1 MREAPSLPLRLEAI
15 LKAGHST
22 FWLFCKLHS
31 SSYQALTLEIF
42 PLLLF
47 PSPKHL
53 CEGVTSGYR
62 GAYLGFPEFQRGTST
77 VSVCSE
83 FTCLC

>member
-1 MREAPSLPLRLEAI
+1 MGKGPSLPLGFEAI

-22 FWLFCKLHS
+22 FWWFCKLHS
-31 SSYQALTLEIF
+31 SSYQAVTLEIS

-53 CEGVTSGYR
+53 CEGVTSGYG
-62 GAYLGFPEFQRGTST
+62 GAYLGIPELQRGTSPG
-77 VSVCSE
+77 SVCSE